1 MQSERRGKVKLAD
14 RSLVRRHGPDHS
26 LIMPLA
32 ALLGLGLVV
41 LFSISVP
48 YVEQVNAGGSGLDQ
62 QHFIERQILFLLL
75 GIGAFVAASMM
86 PLQALRRL
94 AWPLVLT
101 GLGLC
106 ALLYLM
112 GLVGAPLAICHNGAC
127 RWINAGFIN
136 FQPAEL
142 LKMAVMI
149 FAAGYL
155 AQAVRD
161 KTLNDFKGKLVPLL
175 GVVGAALFFIV
186 LLQKD
191 MGTGITL
198 LGIILMMFFAA
209 GVSWRN
215 LGIMGGGLA
224 ALGVLAIVIAPH
236 RIARVITFFDP
247 SAASEAANHHIEMAS
262 IAIGSGG
269 VMGKGLGE
277 SIQAFGY
284 LPEALNDSVFAVL
297 GETFGLVGLTVI
309 IFTFVILLQKL
320 LMTAEHTPEVFYRM
334 IVMGVFGW
342 IATHVVVN
350 ISAMIGLIPLTGVTL
365 PFLSYGGTSLIVSM
379 AALGFAYQASRYT
392 SHQTI
397 KETTDEG
404 PSGRRRFGWSRHA
417 N

>member
-1 MQSERRGKVKLAD
+1 MQPERRGKVKLAD
-14 RSLVRRHGPDHS
+14 RSLVRRHSPDHS

-32 ALLGLGLVV
+32 ALLGLGLIV

-62 QHFIERQILFLLL
+62 QHFIERQILFLGL
-75 GIGAFVAASMM
+75 GIGAFVAASLL
-86 PLQALRRL
+86 PLRVFRRWS
-94 AWPLVLT
+94 WPVLVIAFS
-101 GLGLC
+101 LC
-106 ALLYLM
+106 VLLYVM

-142 LKMAVMI
+142 LKVSLMI
-149 FAAGYL
+149 YAAGYL
-155 AQAVRD
+155 AQAV
-161 KTLNDFKGKLVPLL
+161 KEKKLGDFRGSVVPLL
-175 GVVGAALFFIV
+175 AVLGGALFCIV
-186 LLQKD
+186 VLQKD
-191 MGTGITL
+191 MGTGLTL
-198 LGIILMMFFAA
+198 LGVILMMLYAA
-209 GVSWRN
+209 GISLKN
-215 LGIMGGGLA
+215 MGIVLGGLA
-224 ALGVLAIVIAPH
+224 ALGVIAIIIAPH
-236 RIARVITFFDP
+236 RIARVVTFFDP
-247 SAASEAANHHIEMAS
+247 SASSEAANHHIEMAS

-309 IFTFVILLQKL
+309 IFTFIILLQKL
-320 LMTAEHTPEVFYRM
+320 LSTAEHTPDVFYRM

-350 ISAMIGLIPLTGVTL
+350 ISAMIGLIPITGVTL

-379 AALGFAYQASRYT
+379 AALGLAYQASRYT

-397 KETTDEG
+397 KETTDES
-404 PSGRRRFGWSRHA
+404 PAGRRRFGWSRHA